1 MSSAANQ
8 LGFANGW
15 RPRSIESLRGY
26 TIRQL
31 SQDLVAGLTVGLVAL
46 PLAMAFAIASG
57 VPPQAGLYTAVVAG
71 FLISALGGSRTQ
83 IGGPT
88 GAFVVIVAGI
98 VLKFGVD
105 GLALVGIMAGV
116 LLLVMGFTG
125 LGSAVKYI
133 PRPVTIGFTNGIALL
148 IASTQIKDFFG
159 LNTPPV
165 PGDFLSRIR
174 MLLHY
179 AGTARWETFAIA
191 AGSLAII
198 LLWPLLTKRVP
209 GSIVALLLSTALVA
223 VFHLPIETIGSKF
236 GGIPQ
241 GFPRFILPGFHAA
254 HILPLLPSAFTVALL
269 AAVESLLSAVVADGM
284 SGDRHNSNVELVAQ
298 GVANIAS
305 PLFGGI
311 PATGAIARTA
321 TNIRS
326 GAQTPVAGMVHALTL
341 LAILL
346 VAAPLARFVPLATLA
361 AVLFVVAYN
370 MGEWRE
376 IATILRLSKTDIAVW
391 FTTFALTVFADLTV
405 AVGVGMTLAA
415 LLYIY
420 RIAETTTVAPVTRE
434 YLEDGQ
440 AHILQD
446 KDIPSNV
453 TILRIHGPFLFGTTD
468 KLAEAT
474 RDLASFGDVV
484 ILRLRNM
491 TALDATGIH
500 ALEQFSDRLHSA
512 GKRLLLCGARDQPS
526 RLISQSGFPEHVGA
540 ENVLPHVQ
548 AALSRARGPGRLRRD
563 RPATGSRSRASA
575 TLTLCFTRLKS
586 IQEAQVKSLLKLLAH
601 IGRSFGI
608 SSPSDN
614 ARRDA
619 SWKQKQGV
627 PTSASPDPGLNP
639 PLQDPVSKI
648 QQKNNADCLL
658 LQASCFLAGILKK
671 LERSDGRDVG
681 SSILRSPVPDPGSGR
696 AKPLIPL
703 PLQ

>member
-1 MSSAANQ
+1 MSFTW
-8 LGFANGW
+8 L
-15 RPRSIESLRGY
+15 PRSIECIRGY
-26 TIRQL
+26 TLRKF

-98 VLKFGVD
+98 VVKFGLA
-105 GLALVGIMAGV
+105 GLALVGMMAG
-116 LLLVMGFTG
+116 LMLLVMGFTG
-125 LGSAVKYI
+125 LGAAVKYI

-148 IASTQIKDFFG
+148 IASTQIKDFLG
-159 LNTPPV
+159 LKTPSV
-165 PGDFLSRIR
+165 PSEFLPRIA
-174 MLLHY
+174 MLIQYGKTVQWQTL
-179 AGTARWETFAIA
+179 ALA
-191 AGSLAII
+191 AASLAVI
-198 LLWPLLTKRVP
+198 LLWPRLTRRVP
-209 GSIVALLLSTALVA
+209 GTIVALLLSTAAVA
-223 VFHLPIETIGSKF
+223 VFHISVETIGSKF

-241 GFPRFILPGFHAA
+241 GFPPFEWPNFHAA

-284 SGDRHNSNVELVAQ
+284 SGDQHNSNMELVAQ

-326 GAQTPVAGMVHALTL
+326 GAVTPVAGMVHALTL

-346 VAAPLARFVPLATLA
+346 VAAPLAGFVPLATLA

-376 IATILRLSKTDIAVW
+376 IGTILRLSKTDIVVW
-391 FTTFALTVFADLTV
+391 LTTFALTVFADLTV
-405 AVGVGMTLAA
+405 AVEVGMALAA

-420 RIAETTTVAPVTRE
+420 RVAETTTVEPVTRE
-434 YLEDGQ
+434 YLRDGH

-446 KDIPSNV
+446 KDIPVNV
-453 TILRIHGPFLFGTTD
+453 TILRIHGPFLFGTTE

-474 RDLASFGDVV
+474 KDLTHFRDIL

-500 ALEQFSDRLHSA
+500 ALEQFHERLSKA
-512 GKRLLLCGARDQPS
+512 GKMLLLCGAREQPS
-526 RLISQSGFPEHVGA
+526 ELIARSEFLQHVGA
-540 ENVLPHVQ
+540 ANVLPNVD
-548 AALSRARGPGRLRRD
+548 AALARAREIQGDFAGVGRESALD
-563 RPATGSRSRASA
+563 LEHRP
-575 TLTLCFTRLKS
+575 L
-586 IQEAQVKSLLKLLAH
+586 
-601 IGRSFGI
+601 
-608 SSPSDN
+608 
-614 ARRDA
+614 
-619 SWKQKQGV
+619 
-627 PTSASPDPGLNP
+627 
-639 PLQDPVSKI
+639 
-648 QQKNNADCLL
+648 
-658 LQASCFLAGILKK
+658 
-671 LERSDGRDVG
+671 
-681 SSILRSPVPDPGSGR
+681 
-696 AKPLIPL
+696 
-703 PLQ
+703 